1 MEVIPT
7 AAALD
12 VGREE
17 ERFMVDVDASSEGE
31 CDFEAVGASP
41 ASMGPEAQRRTTR
54 AGKPRLA
61 TLTTIS
67 LLLQLSSLGHHRR
80 RICQRMAFGGGH

>member
-1 MEVIPT
+1 VEVIPT
-7 AAALD
+7 VVALD

-31 CDFEAVGASP
+31 AVGASS
-41 ASMGPEAQRRTTR
+41 ASRGPEAQRRTTR

-67 LLLQLSSLGHHRR
+67 LLLELSLVIGAEYVSEGRR
-80 RICQRMAFGGGH
+80 

>member
-7 AAALD
+7 AVAFD

-17 ERFMVDVDASSEGE
+17 ERLMVDVDASSEAKG
-31 CDFEAVGASP
+31 DFEGVGASP

-67 LLLQLSSLGHHRR
+67 LLLELSSLGHHRR
-80 RICQRMAFGGGH
+80 RICQRRAFGGRH